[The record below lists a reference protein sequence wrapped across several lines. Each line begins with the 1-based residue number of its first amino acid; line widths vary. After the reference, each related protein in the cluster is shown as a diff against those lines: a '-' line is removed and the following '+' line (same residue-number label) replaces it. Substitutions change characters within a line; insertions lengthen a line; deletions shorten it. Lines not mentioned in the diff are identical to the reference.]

1 MNVHKKDELRKVI
14 LAKRSTL
21 SENQRRE
28 KSRAILNNIL
38 ELPEFVTAKTIMAY
52 LDFRGEVETKEL
64 AGEILSMG
72 KRLLVPLCHNSN
84 LIPCVINDLDQDI
97 HAGTWGILEPQRDR
111 IRPLP
116 PLEIDLVIV
125 PGVAFDCQGNRLGY
139 GRGYYDRF
147 LPRIREEVLA
157 VGLAFACQIVDRI
170 PTDEYDIK
178 MSLIIT
184 ENGVIYPG

>member
-1 MNVHKKDELRKVI
+1 MKINEKEELRKLI

-21 SENQRRE
+21 AEDQRVE
-28 KSRAILNNIL
+28 KSRVILKDIL
-38 ELPEFVTAKTIMAY
+38 TLPEFVTAKTIMAY
-52 LDFRGEVETKEL
+52 LDFRGEVETREL
-64 AGEILSMG
+64 AVEILSMG
-72 KRLLVPLCHNSN
+72 KRLVVPLCHRDNI
-84 LIPCVINDLDQDI
+84 IPCLINDLNQDL
-97 HAGTWGILEPQRDR
+97 HAGTWGILEPRKDR

-116 PLEIDLVIV
+116 PLEIDLVLV
-125 PGVAFDCQGNRLGY
+125 PGVAFDHQGNRLGY

-147 LPRIREEVLA
+147 LPRLREDVLA

-170 PTDEYDIK
+170 PTDEYDMK